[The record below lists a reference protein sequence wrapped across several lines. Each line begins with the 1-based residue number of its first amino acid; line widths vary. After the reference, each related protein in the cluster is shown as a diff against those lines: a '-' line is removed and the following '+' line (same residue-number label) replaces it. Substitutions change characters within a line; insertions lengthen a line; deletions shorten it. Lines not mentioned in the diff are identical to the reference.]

1 MSAVTDRSMRRALE
15 HGLLGVLPVAL
26 TVWLAASWLAG
37 HAVAVD
43 FDHAYWSAGQRVL
56 HGASPYLWSQAQI
69 AASWAFVYPAV
80 AAILFAPAAL
90 LPRGVDDLLATAVCW
105 ACLFGALRAVDVRDW
120 RLYGLCLLLSPV
132 VAAWHTANLSLPL
145 AFGLALVW
153 RWRDRPV
160 RAGLLAALLIS
171 CKTLVWPLGLWL
183 LATRRYRAG
192 AIAMAG
198 GLVVNLLAWGAIG
211 VREVGRFLHL
221 SSVVTSAEFRQ
232 GYGVLALASH
242 LGVGRGP
249 AGAAMVLLA
258 VAAAA
263 GCVIAGRRGRERD
276 ALTLAVAVML
286 LASAVVWTHYFVL
299 ALVPLALA
307 YPRLSGAWVALLALW
322 LCPAH
327 GATGWEVI
335 VAWVVV
341 GGVLAAAV
349 SPRRAAVA
357 ASALRSGPA
366 RALRRRMPEVGRA
379 H

>member
-1 MSAVTDRSMRRALE
+1 MSAIAERSTRRAFE
-15 HGLLGVLPVAL
+15 HGVLGVFPVAL
-26 TVWLAASWLAG
+26 TAWLAASWLAG

-56 HGASPYLWSQAQI
+56 HGTSPYLWSPAQI
-69 AASWAFVYPAV
+69 AASWAFVYPAP

-105 ACLFGALRAVDVRDW
+105 ACLFAALGAVGVRDW

-145 AFGLALVW
+145 AFGVALVW
-153 RWRDRPV
+153 RWRDRPA
-160 RAGLLAALLIS
+160 RTGLLVALLIS

-183 LATRRYRAG
+183 LATRRYRAAVI
-192 AIAMAG
+192 AIAG
-198 GLVVNLLAWGAIG
+198 GLVVNLLAWSTIG

-221 SSVVTSAEFRQ
+221 TSVVTSAEFRQ

-249 AGAAMVLLA
+249 AEAVMVLLA
-258 VAAAA
+258 AAAA
-263 GCVIAGRRGRERD
+263 AACVTAGRRGRERE
-276 ALTLAVAVML
+276 ALALAVAAML
-286 LASAVVWTHYFVL
+286 LASAVVWSHYFVL

-307 YPRLSGAWVALLALW
+307 YPRLSGAWVALLVLW

-335 VAWVVV
+335 AAWVIV
-341 GGVLAAAV
+341 GGILAAAV
-349 SPRRAAVA
+349 SPRGATAA
-357 ASALRSGPA
+357 ASALRAGTA
-366 RALRRRMPEVGRA
+366 RVLRRLDPQVGRA